1 MNFRKWTA
9 LAAVLCLVLCLGACG
24 GMAGVSG
31 AGSAGS
37 TTEPTT
43 ATTAAPTAQ
52 ELRDMAKAAVDK
64 LMAQDGIDFSA
75 KILMKIDA
83 NGTSMTQAINLSAA
97 LVKNGDSYE
106 GRLETAVNFMGE
118 SQTTVEWHKD
128 GVTYTDDGTSKTYAP
143 DDSEDDD
150 DEELGQLLKTPLPD
164 SLFDTAELKREDG
177 KQTLTLFFRAA
188 DLKTWL
194 QSAGIDAADLDDLA
208 VDTASTEAAECEL
221 VIREDGNL
229 ESGRIRIPF
238 LRMEAGDGDNNAL
251 TVELTVEATVQNPGE
266 PVTVDWPDF
275 GEFTLEE
282 DEGGF
287 TDEEI
292 ELLNTVLATLYDD
305 EGMPVGN
312 AEELYEVLCGQ
323 YGQDA
328 VDWAI
333 SVLTDSGEE
342 A

>member
-24 GMAGVSG
+24 GMAGVSD

-52 ELRDMAKAAVDK
+52 DLRDMAKAATDK
-64 LMAQDGIDFSA
+64 FMTQDVDFSA
-75 KILMKIDA
+75 KILMKMDA
-83 NGTSMTQAINLSAA
+83 NGSSMTQAINLSAA
-97 LVKNGDSYE
+97 FVKNGDDYD
-106 GRLETAVNFMGE
+106 GRLEVAVNFMGE
-118 SQTTVEWHKD
+118 SQTMVAWHKD
-128 GVTYTDDGTSKTYAP
+128 GVTYMDDGTSKTYAP
-143 DDSEDDD
+143 DASEDDEKLD
-150 DEELGQLLKTPLPD
+150 QLLKTPLPD

-177 KQTLTLFFRAA
+177 KQTLTFFFRAA

-194 QSAGIDAADLDDLA
+194 QSAGIDAADLDGLA

-229 ESGRIRIPF
+229 ESIRIRLPF
-238 LRMEAGDGDNNAL
+238 LRMEAGDGDDNTL
-251 TVELTVEATVQNPGE
+251 TVELTVELTVQNPGE
-266 PVTVDWPDF
+266 PVTVNWPDF
-275 GEFTLEE
+275 GEFAPE
-282 DEGGF
+282 EGGIDF

>member
-24 GMAGVSG
+24 GMTGVSD
-31 AGSAGS
+31 AGSTGS

-52 ELRDMAKAAVDK
+52 DLRDMAKAAVDK

-83 NGTSMTQAINLSAA
+83 NGSSMTQAINLSAA
-97 LVKNGDSYE
+97 LVKNGDGYD
-106 GRLETAVNFMGE
+106 GRQEIAVNFMGE

-128 GVTYTDDGTSKTYAP
+128 GVTYTDDGTSKTYVP

-150 DEELGQLLKTPLPD
+150 DEEFGQLLKTPLPD
-164 SLFDTAELKREDG
+164 SLFDTAEFKREDG

-188 DLKTWL
+188 DLKAWL
-194 QSAGIDAADLDDLA
+194 QSAGIDAADLDDLE
-208 VDTASTEAAECEL
+208 VDAASTEAAECEL

-229 ESGRIRIPF
+229 ESGRLRIPF
-238 LRMEAGDGDNNAL
+238 LHMEADDDNTL
-251 TVELTVEATVQNPGE
+251 SVELTVELTVQNPGE

-282 DEGGF
+282 GGIDF

-305 EGMPVGN
+305 EGMPVDN

>member
-24 GMAGVSG
+24 GMAGVSD

-52 ELRDMAKAAVDK
+52 ELRDMAKAATDK
-64 LMAQDGIDFSA
+64 FMTQDVDFSA
-75 KILMKIDA
+75 KILMKMDA
-83 NGTSMTQAINLSAA
+83 NGSSMTQAINLSAA
-97 LVKNGDSYE
+97 FVKNGDDYD
-106 GRLETAVNFMGE
+106 GRLEVAVNFMGE
-118 SQTTVEWHKD
+118 SQTMVAWHKD
-128 GVTYTDDGTSKTYAP
+128 GVTYMDDGTSKTYAP
-143 DDSEDDD
+143 DDSEDD
-150 DEELGQLLKTPLPD
+150 EKLGQLLKTPLPD

-194 QSAGIDAADLDDLA
+194 QSAGIDAADLDGLA

-229 ESGRIRIPF
+229 ESIRIRLPF
-238 LRMEAGDGDNNAL
+238 LRMEAGDGDDNTL
-251 TVELTVEATVQNPGE
+251 TVELTVELTVQNPGE

-275 GEFTLEE
+275 GEFTPE
-282 DEGGF
+282 EGGIDF

-305 EGMPVGN
+305 EGMPVDN

>member
-1 MNFRKWTA
+1 M
-9 LAAVLCLVLCLGACG
+9 
-24 GMAGVSG
+24 
-31 AGSAGS
+31 
-37 TTEPTT
+37 
-43 ATTAAPTAQ
+43 
-52 ELRDMAKAAVDK
+52 
-64 LMAQDGIDFSA
+64 
-75 KILMKIDA
+75 
-83 NGTSMTQAINLSAA
+83 
-97 LVKNGDSYE
+97 
-106 GRLETAVNFMGE
+106 
-118 SQTTVEWHKD
+118 
-128 GVTYTDDGTSKTYAP
+128 
-143 DDSEDDD
+143 
-150 DEELGQLLKTPLPD
+150 
-164 SLFDTAELKREDG
+164 
-177 KQTLTLFFRAA
+177 
-188 DLKTWL
+188 
-194 QSAGIDAADLDDLA
+194 

-229 ESGRIRIPF
+229 ESIRIRLPF
-238 LRMEAGDGDNNAL
+238 LRMEAGDGDDNTL
-251 TVELTVEATVQNPGE
+251 TVELTVELTVQNPGE

-275 GEFTLEE
+275 GEFTPE
-282 DEGGF
+282 EGGIDF